1 MDNWLRNLMADRR
14 KSISDI
20 LGLADGGLKSTTD
33 APAGTILRI
42 AKGRSPMMNFDPV
55 QLICRKLGITPAE
68 WKRRSQDQYAKTN
81 ARLEETAKRQKMT
94 DEVLNKRC
102 TL

>member
-1 MDNWLRNLMADRR
+1 
-14 KSISDI
+14 
-20 LGLADGGLKSTTD
+20 
-33 APAGTILRI
+33 
-42 AKGRSPMMNFDPV
+42 MMNFDPV

-68 WKRRSQDQYAKTN
+68 WHRRSQAQYAKTN
-81 ARLEETAKRQKMT
+81 ARLEKMAKSQKMT

>member
-1 MDNWLRNLMADRR
+1 
-14 KSISDI
+14 
-20 LGLADGGLKSTTD
+20 
-33 APAGTILRI
+33 
-42 AKGRSPMMNFDPV
+42 MNFDPV

-68 WKRRSQDQYAKTN
+68 WHRRSQAQYAKTN
-81 ARLEETAKRQKMT
+81 ARLEKMAKSQKMT

>member
-1 MDNWLRNLMADRR
+1 MDNWLRNWMVDRR
-14 KSISDI
+14 KSISGI
-20 LGLADGGLKSTTD
+20 LGLAEGGLKSTTD

-42 AKGRSPMMNFDPV
+42 TKGLSSMMNFDPV
-55 QLICRKLGITPAE
+55 QLICRNLGITPAE
-68 WKRRSQDQYAKTN
+68 WKRRSQAQYAKTN
-81 ARLEETAKRQKMT
+81 TRLEEMAKRQKMT